1 MAVTIP
7 FTFHAFAEPEPGP
20 RWRALFDAAWP
31 VYQRWY
37 LKEGDAARPSYV
49 TARRM
54 LRTHMPELVETYDR
68 LATRPCWCA
77 TTTTRRRAS
86 KASCRRPPGAGTA

>member
-37 LKEGDAARPSYV
+37 LKEGDAARPS
-49 TARRM
+49 
-54 LRTHMPELVETYDR
+54 
-68 LATRPCWCA
+68 
-77 TTTTRRRAS
+77 
-86 KASCRRPPGAGTA
+86 